1 MLKITQIKSAIGYQ
15 PKAKRTLSA
24 LGLKKMN
31 QCVEKTDTPQ
41 IRGMIKKIDYLV
53 KVEEI
58 QYVKL
63 DSLKPSKGSIKNKK
77 RIGRGHGS
85 GLGKTSGRGHKG
97 AGQRSGNKRRPW
109 FEGGQMPLARRL
121 PRRGFTNI
129 FKEEIQIVNISD
141 LNRIEKNSEIDP
153 VVLQENGMIRSSLKP
168 VKILGEGDIDKK
180 LNVTASAFS
189 ASAKNKIEKA
199 GGTVTIL

>member
-1 MLKITQIKSAIGYQ
+1 M
-15 PKAKRTLSA
+15 
-24 LGLKKMN
+24 
-31 QCVEKTDTPQ
+31 
-41 IRGMIKKIDYLV
+41 
-53 KVEEI
+53 
-58 QYVKL
+58 KL

-97 AGQRSGNKRRPW
+97 AGQRSGNKRRAW

-199 GGTVTIL
+199 GGTATTL

>member
-1 MLKITQIKSAIGYQ
+1 M
-15 PKAKRTLSA
+15 
-24 LGLKKMN
+24 
-31 QCVEKTDTPQ
+31 
-41 IRGMIKKIDYLV
+41 
-53 KVEEI
+53 
-58 QYVKL
+58 KL

-141 LNRIEKNSEIDP
+141 LIRIEKNSEIDP
-153 VVLQENGMIRSSLKP
+153 VVLQENGLIRSSLKP
-168 VKILGEGDIDKK
+168 VKILGKGDIDKK
-180 LNVTASAFS
+180 LDVTASSFS
-189 ASAKNKIEKA
+189 ESAKNKIEKA

>member
-1 MLKITQIKSAIGYQ
+1 M
-15 PKAKRTLSA
+15 
-24 LGLKKMN
+24 
-31 QCVEKTDTPQ
+31 
-41 IRGMIKKIDYLV
+41 
-53 KVEEI
+53 
-58 QYVKL
+58 KL
-63 DSLKPSKGSIKNKK
+63 DSLKPSKGSIKNKI

-97 AGQRSGNKRRPW
+97 SGQRSGNKRRAW

-141 LNRIEKNSEIDP
+141 LIRIEKNSEIDP

-180 LNVTASAFS
+180 LNVTASSFS
-189 ASAKNKIEKA
+189 ESAKNKIEKA

>member
-1 MLKITQIKSAIGYQ
+1 
-15 PKAKRTLSA
+15 
-24 LGLKKMN
+24 
-31 QCVEKTDTPQ
+31 
-41 IRGMIKKIDYLV
+41 
-53 KVEEI
+53 
-58 QYVKL
+58 VKL

-77 RIGRGHGS
+77 RIGRGPGS

-97 AGQRSGNKRRPW
+97 AGQRSGNKRRAW

-141 LNRIEKNSEIDP
+141 LIRIEKNSEIDP
-153 VVLQENGMIRSSLKP
+153 VVLQENGLIRSSLKP

-180 LNVTASAFS
+180 LDVTASSFS
-189 ASAKNKIEKA
+189 ESAKNKIEKA

>member
-1 MLKITQIKSAIGYQ
+1 M
-15 PKAKRTLSA
+15 
-24 LGLKKMN
+24 
-31 QCVEKTDTPQ
+31 
-41 IRGMIKKIDYLV
+41 
-53 KVEEI
+53 
-58 QYVKL
+58 KL
-63 DSLKPSKGSIKNKK
+63 DSLKPSEGSIKNKK

-97 AGQRSGNKRRPW
+97 AGQRSGNKRRAW

-141 LNRIEKNSEIDP
+141 LIRIEKHSEIDP
-153 VVLQENGMIRSSLKP
+153 VVLQENGLIRSSLKP

-180 LNVTASAFS
+180 LNVTASSFS
-189 ASAKNKIEKA
+189 ESAKNKIEKA
-199 GGTVTIL
+199 GGTATIL

>member
-1 MLKITQIKSAIGYQ
+1 MKLNTLNYK
-15 PKAKRTLSA
+15 KAKS
-24 LGLKKMN
+24 
-31 QCVEKTDTPQ
+31 
-41 IRGMIKKIDYLV
+41 
-53 KVEEI
+53 
-58 QYVKL
+58 
-63 DSLKPSKGSIKNKK
+63 KK
-77 RIGRGHGS
+77 RLGRGIGS
-85 GLGKTSGRGHKG
+85 SKGKTSGRGHKG
-97 AGQRSGNKRRPW
+97 AGQRSGNKRRAW
-109 FEGGQMPLARRL
+109 FEGGQMPLGRRL

-153 VVLQENGMIRSSLKP
+153 VVLQEIGMIRSSLKP

-180 LNVTASAFS
+180 LNVKASAFS

>member
-1 MLKITQIKSAIGYQ
+1 
-15 PKAKRTLSA
+15 
-24 LGLKKMN
+24 
-31 QCVEKTDTPQ
+31 
-41 IRGMIKKIDYLV
+41 
-53 KVEEI
+53 
-58 QYVKL
+58 VKL

-97 AGQRSGNKRRPW
+97 AGQRSGNKRRAW

-180 LNVTASAFS
+180 LNVTASSFS
-189 ASAKNKIEKA
+189 ESAKNKIEKA
-199 GGTVTIL
+199 GGTATIL

>member
-1 MLKITQIKSAIGYQ
+1 
-15 PKAKRTLSA
+15 
-24 LGLKKMN
+24 
-31 QCVEKTDTPQ
+31 
-41 IRGMIKKIDYLV
+41 
-53 KVEEI
+53 
-58 QYVKL
+58 VKL

-97 AGQRSGNKRRPW
+97 SGQRSGNKRRAW

-141 LNRIEKNSEIDP
+141 LIRIEKNSEIDP
-153 VVLQENGMIRSSLKP
+153 VVLQENGLIRSSLKP

-180 LNVTASAFS
+180 LNVTASSFS
-189 ASAKNKIEKA
+189 ESAKNKIEKA
-199 GGTVTIL
+199 GGTATIL

>member
-1 MLKITQIKSAIGYQ
+1 M
-15 PKAKRTLSA
+15 
-24 LGLKKMN
+24 
-31 QCVEKTDTPQ
+31 
-41 IRGMIKKIDYLV
+41 
-53 KVEEI
+53 
-58 QYVKL
+58 KL

-77 RIGRGHGS
+77 RIGRGPGS

-97 AGQRSGNKRRPW
+97 AGQRSGNKRRAW

-141 LNRIEKNSEIDP
+141 LIRIEKNSEIDP
-153 VVLQENGMIRSSLKP
+153 VVLQENGLIRSSLKP

-180 LNVTASAFS
+180 LDVTASSFS
-189 ASAKNKIEKA
+189 ESAKNKIEKA

>member
-1 MLKITQIKSAIGYQ
+1 MKQ
-15 PKAKRTLSA
+15 
-24 LGLKKMN
+24 
-31 QCVEKTDTPQ
+31 
-41 IRGMIKKIDYLV
+41 
-53 KVEEI
+53 
-58 QYVKL
+58 

-97 AGQRSGNKRRPW
+97 AGQRSGNKRRAW

-199 GGTVTIL
+199 GGTATIL

>member
-1 MLKITQIKSAIGYQ
+1 M
-15 PKAKRTLSA
+15 
-24 LGLKKMN
+24 
-31 QCVEKTDTPQ
+31 
-41 IRGMIKKIDYLV
+41 
-53 KVEEI
+53 
-58 QYVKL
+58 KL

-77 RIGRGHGS
+77 RIGRGNGS

-97 AGQRSGNKRRPW
+97 AGQRSGNKRRAW

-129 FKEEIQIVNISD
+129 FKEEIQIVNLSD

-168 VKILGEGDIDKK
+168 VKILGQGDIDKK

-199 GGTVTIL
+199 GGTATIL